1 MDTETLKALG
11 IPECDIA
18 QTIAAEKYVKCTI
31 DGERVSKKTVR
42 ARLGERRYWNAM
54 NRAAFHWSAMNRAA
68 FHWSAATMG
77 EDGREYGFNCR
88 DYFRE

>member
-11 IPECDIA
+11 IPEIDIA

-54 NRAAFHWSAMNRAA
+54 NRAAFHWSA
-68 FHWSAATMG
+68 ATMG